1 MMTVCAAKGCTA
13 RPAARGLCTR
23 HLGLDQTGRGVA
35 RPTVVFVDKLPAP
48 ARHGRTPHPIDTQTA
63 HALQQHPGEWGI
75 YPAEAKW
82 PDTGEI
88 TPRVLAQRL
97 HSLKTRI
104 AQSPTGVWRNGR
116 YEAVV
121 REGQLYI
128 RYVGPEEAAA

>member
-1 MMTVCAAKGCTA
+1 MTTCKATGCTA

-48 ARHGRTPHPIDTQTA
+48 ARHGRTPHPIDAQTA
-63 HALQQHPGEWGI
+63 HDLRENPGEWGI

-88 TPRVLAQRL
+88 TTRALAQRL

-104 AQSPTGVWRNGR
+104 AQAPTGVWRNGQFD
-116 YEAVV
+116 AVV
-121 REGQLYI
+121 RDNQLYV
-128 RYVGPEEAAA
+128 RYVGPEEETAA

>member
-35 RPTVVFVDKLPAP
+35 RPAVVFVDKLPAP
-48 ARHGRTPHPIDTQTA
+48 SKSGPAPHHIDAQTA
-63 HALQQHPGEWGI
+63 HVLRQHPGEWGI
-75 YPAEAKW
+75 YPTAAKW
-82 PDTGEI
+82 PDAGEI
-88 TPRVLAQRL
+88 EHRTLLKRL

-104 AQSPTGVWRNGR
+104 AHAPTGVWRNGR

-121 REGQLYI
+121 RDNQLFV
-128 RYVGPEEAAA
+128 RYVGPEETAA